1 MKTGHIDSN
10 GQKLYYEVHGDG
22 TPLVLIMGIGYD
34 ATLWGLHQI
43 PAFSREFQ
51 VIAFDNRDVGRS
63 SQATGPYTVADMA
76 DDVAGLLDGLGID
89 RAHVLGISMG
99 GMIALEFALR
109 YPERLDRLILT
120 GTGAGT
126 GRAKFDPIS
135 IWNFVKQHDTTGLT
149 FAAQQFLWLFSTDF
163 CRNHQAVDE
172 TLALLG
178 SNPNPVSP
186 EAYARQADAYVQHD
200 ALDRVGKIKARTL
213 VVTGERDRLTPPW
226 IGRELA
232 EAIPGAK
239 FHLVEGPGASHVLPL
254 ERPDDFN
261 QIVLSFLKAPKK
273 E

>member
-1 MKTGHIDSN
+1 MQSGHIDSN
-10 GQKLYYEVHGDG
+10 GQNLYYEVHGEG

-43 PAFSREFQ
+43 PAFSQTFQ

-63 SQATGPYTVADMA
+63 SKAAGPYTIADMA
-76 DDVAGLLDGLGID
+76 DDVAGLMDGLGVD
-89 RAHVLGISMG
+89 RAHLLGVSMG
-99 GMIALEFALR
+99 GMIVQEFALR
-109 YPERLDRLILT
+109 HPKRLDKLVLT

-135 IWNFVKQHDTTGLT
+135 IWNFVKQHDTGGLT
-149 FAAQQFLWLFSTDF
+149 FAAQQFLWLFSTGF
-163 CRNHQAVDE
+163 VRNHQAVDE

-186 EAYARQADAYVQHD
+186 EAYGRQAEAYVQHD
-200 ALDRVGKIKARTL
+200 ALDRVGKIGVPTL

-232 EAIPGAK
+232 KAIPGAK
-239 FHLVEGPGASHVLPL
+239 FRLVKGPGASHVLPL

-261 QIVLSFLKAPKK
+261 RIVLSFLRA
-273 E
+273 